1 MKKIPELLCPAGDAE
16 QLKASVEY
24 GADAVYLAGQAY
36 GMRAGA
42 GNFDTGEMKAAV
54 QYAHSRGVKV
64 YVTCNIVPTNEE
76 INHIEEF
83 LKSCADAGV
92 DAFIISDMGVLTA
105 AKTAAPQV
113 PIHISVQA
121 GIVNWMSAKT
131 FYELG
136 AKRVVLA
143 RELSFGEIA
152 EIREKVPADLEIEC
166 FVHGAVCV
174 SFSARC
180 LLSAYM
186 TGRDANRGDCA
197 QSCRW
202 SYSLMEEKRPG
213 QYFDITESDKGTH
226 ILNADDMCMAAYIDK
241 LCAAGIDSIKIE
253 GRAKSGY
260 YAAVCS
266 NAYRCALDS
275 YANADGEWQL
285 PQWIAEELEKISHRR
300 YSTGFYFGRPTAAQN
315 FATASYVRSYS
326 VAAVVSGYK
335 DGMVEAIL
343 KNKFPAGTELDALIA
358 GEQPY
363 FFKADPLLDEKGNP
377 LEDACHPMMIIK
389 IPCERELPVGTMLRM
404 KV

>member
-42 GNFDTGEMKAAV
+42 GNFDTCEMKAAV

-152 EIREKVPADLEIEC
+152 EIREKVPADL
-166 FVHGAVCV
+166 
-174 SFSARC
+174 
-180 LLSAYM
+180 
-186 TGRDANRGDCA
+186 
-197 QSCRW
+197 
-202 SYSLMEEKRPG
+202 
-213 QYFDITESDKGTH
+213 
-226 ILNADDMCMAAYIDK
+226 
-241 LCAAGIDSIKIE
+241 
-253 GRAKSGY
+253 
-260 YAAVCS
+260 
-266 NAYRCALDS
+266 
-275 YANADGEWQL
+275 
-285 PQWIAEELEKISHRR
+285 
-300 YSTGFYFGRPTAAQN
+300 
-315 FATASYVRSYS
+315 
-326 VAAVVSGYK
+326 
-335 DGMVEAIL
+335 
-343 KNKFPAGTELDALIA
+343 
-358 GEQPY
+358 
-363 FFKADPLLDEKGNP
+363 
-377 LEDACHPMMIIK
+377 
-389 IPCERELPVGTMLRM
+389 
-404 KV
+404 